1 MPKMTERERLAKIE
15 ADQRNL
21 AREAETVRRG
31 LRAQYGKVA
40 TEIAVERLSEREFR
54 DVLGQAIR
62 VGGGAALAALKALP
76 AASDDPPARGC
87 RSRLVPPRG
96 GSPALR
102 PDRRPE
108 ERARRRCSLS
118 GKGSDVGGR
127 NARQRSDAGKPFGFP
142 RSCASTTRDR
152 LRCPRRSPLG
162 WLSDQA
168 AMTRRL
174 RLIGT
179 SGS

>member
-21 AREAETVRRG
+21 AQEAETVRRG

-76 AASDDPPARGC
+76 AASDDPPARGL
-87 RSRLVPPRG
+87 LVKTGAAAR
-96 GSPALR
+96 GSPALCRR

-127 NARQRSDAGKPFGFP
+127 NARQRERRGGNRSGFP
-142 RSCASTTRDR
+142 ARAQARQGTGCGG
-152 LRCPRRSPLG
+152 PRRSLSLGGCPIRPL
-162 WLSDQA
+162 
-168 AMTRRL
+168 
-174 RLIGT
+174 
-179 SGS
+179 